1 MVKQFSTARNTQ
13 RDTLSYIKKGIGRRE
28 IEVTSGRKG
37 GVKRGEN
44 SLASNQIPKC
54 STAQNT
60 QRNSQSYAEKRRGM
74 KEIEV
79 TWRRKGRVK
88 RGESNQA
95 SSQIPP
101 FEEIGLLFWVP
112 GVLCQHSEVVLWNL
126 FKIQM
131 IFWWICGRESGF
143 PILFLCH
150 LETAPSISFFIEVQ
164 FTFSFYCD
172 KLKNNTTNQKAHL
185 AEIQLITKA
194 NTGT

>member
-101 FEEIGLLFWVP
+101 FEEIGLFSGCLVSSASIQKWFC
-112 GVLCQHSEVVLWNL
+112 GICSR
-126 FKIQM
+126 FK
-131 IFWWICGRESGF
+131 
-143 PILFLCH
+143 
-150 LETAPSISFFIEVQ
+150 
-164 FTFSFYCD
+164 
-172 KLKNNTTNQKAHL
+172 
-185 AEIQLITKA
+185 
-194 NTGT
+194 

>member
-131 IFWWICGRESGF
+131 IF
-143 PILFLCH
+143 
-150 LETAPSISFFIEVQ
+150 
-164 FTFSFYCD
+164 
-172 KLKNNTTNQKAHL
+172 
-185 AEIQLITKA
+185 
-194 NTGT
+194 

>member
-13 RDTLSYIKKGIGRRE
+13 RDTLSYIKKGIRRRE

-60 QRNSQSYAEKRRGM
+60 HRNSQSYAEKRRGM

-101 FEEIGLLFWVP
+101 FEETGCLSGCLVFSASIQKWFCGI
-112 GVLCQHSEVVLWNL
+112 CSR
-126 FKIQM
+126 FK
-131 IFWWICGRESGF
+131 
-143 PILFLCH
+143 
-150 LETAPSISFFIEVQ
+150 
-164 FTFSFYCD
+164 
-172 KLKNNTTNQKAHL
+172 
-185 AEIQLITKA
+185 
-194 NTGT
+194 